1 VIQLAFQLGHEGAEL
16 AASKADRVH
25 GDWTAKAL
33 AAWYDHARAHQRFT
47 SEDVR
52 LAYAGIV
59 PAAPDQRA
67 WGAVARAAMRKDY
80 CKAAGITRAKS
91 PNVHGSYTTEY
102 ESLVFAGAAK

>member
-1 VIQLAFQLGHEGAEL
+1 MIQLAFHLGHEGAEL

-33 AAWYDHARAHQRFT
+33 AAWYQHARTHQRFT

-52 LAYAGIV
+52 LACAAAV
-59 PAAPDQRA
+59 PPAPDQRA
-67 WGAVARAAMRKDY
+67 WGAVARAATRKDY

-91 PNVHGSYTTEY
+91 PKVHGSYTTEY
-102 ESLVFAGAAK
+102 ESLVFCGVVK